1 MITKLEKIMKNS
13 VKMQINFISLK
24 DSKETR
30 TMFTK
35 SHNIEIMMGNETNY
49 IMEKLP
55 KYLLQ
60 NQKKDLKEPMRGS
73 EFVCDSIELL
83 C

>member
-1 MITKLEKIMKNS
+1 MKNS

-55 KYLLQ
+55 KYILQ
-60 NQKKDLKEPMRGS
+60 N
-73 EFVCDSIELL
+73 
-83 C
+83 

>member
-13 VKMQINFISLK
+13 VKMQINFIFLK

-60 NQKKDLKEPMRGS
+60 N
-73 EFVCDSIELL
+73 
-83 C
+83 